1 MNILRGEARK
11 ISRAHALTK
20 HFENRRNKT
29 PLNAI
34 KNIIDS
40 LHVSADKAMDIL
52 KIDIEKREQLKKLL

>member
-1 MNILRGEARK
+1 MDILREEARK
-11 ISRAHALTK
+11 KSRVHALTK

-40 LHVSADKAMDIL
+40 LHVSIDKTIDIL
-52 KIDIEKREQLKKLL
+52 KINI